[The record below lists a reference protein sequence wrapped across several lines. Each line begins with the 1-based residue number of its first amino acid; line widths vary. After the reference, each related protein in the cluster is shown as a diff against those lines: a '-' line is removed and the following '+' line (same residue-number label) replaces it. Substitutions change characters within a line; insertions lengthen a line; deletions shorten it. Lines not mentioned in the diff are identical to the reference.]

1 MAVISIN
8 MLLICFRYLLTEIG
22 ARDLGDPHR
31 FNMLEVRHDILISLA
46 RSIGFKEKIIYIVD
60 IVQELYALLI
70 RTGYC

>member
-8 MLLICFRYLLTEIG
+8 MLLICFRYLLLTEIG

-60 IVQELYALLI
+60 IVQ
-70 RTGYC
+70 

>member
-8 MLLICFRYLLTEIG
+8 MSLICFRYLLTEIG

-31 FNMLEVRHDILISLA
+31 FNMLEVRHDILINLA

-60 IVQELYALLI
+60 IAYSNYILF
-70 RTGYC
+70 

>member
-31 FNMLEVRHDILISLA
+31 FNMLEVRHDILINLA
-46 RSIGFKEKIIYIVD
+46 RSIDRLQRGNNLYSRYR
-60 IVQELYALLI
+60 VQ
-70 RTGYC
+70 

>member
-8 MLLICFRYLLTEIG
+8 MSLICFRYLLTEIG

-60 IVQELYALLI
+60 IVQ
-70 RTGYC
+70 

>member
-46 RSIGFKEKIIYIVD
+46 RSIGFKEKIVYIVD
-60 IVQELYALLI
+60 IVQ
-70 RTGYC
+70 

>member
-8 MLLICFRYLLTEIG
+8 MLLIFFRYLLTEIG

-60 IVQELYALLI
+60 IVQ
-70 RTGYC
+70 